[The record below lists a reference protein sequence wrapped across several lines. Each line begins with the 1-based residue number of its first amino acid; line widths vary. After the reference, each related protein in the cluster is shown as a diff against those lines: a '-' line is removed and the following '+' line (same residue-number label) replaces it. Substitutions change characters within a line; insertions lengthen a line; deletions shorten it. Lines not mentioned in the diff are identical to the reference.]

1 MIAKVERFFRY
12 FGELVLFV
20 QDTFY
25 FLFSKKRPL
34 KSIIREITSV
44 GIESLFLVSLISF
57 FVGIIIAFQTAYQLK
72 RLSSEIYIAPL
83 VVLSLTRELGPVL
96 SCLIIAARS
105 GASITA
111 GIGSMKISEQI
122 DALEAFSVN
131 PVDYLVVP
139 RFIALVISCPALV
152 VYADLLGVLGGYLV
166 GALKFSLPFSF
177 YLKLTLEA
185 LTYKDIVS
193 GLIKSLFFAS
203 IIAFISCFEGFR
215 PQSSV
220 EVAEAVT
227 SSVVRSFI
235 LIIVCDCILTAIFYF
250 IFV

>member
-1 MIAKVERFFRY
+1 MVHRIERFFRY
-12 FGELVLFV
+12 FGRLAVFI
-20 QDTFY
+20 QDIFY
-25 FLFSKKRPL
+25 FLSFKRR
-34 KSIIREITSV
+34 SIYSITREVVSI

-72 RLSSEIYIAPL
+72 RLSSEIYIASL

-96 SCLIIAARS
+96 SCLVIAARS

-139 RFIALVISCPALV
+139 KFIALVISCPILV
-152 VYADLLGVLGGYLV
+152 IYADLFGVFGGYVV
-166 GALKFSLPFSF
+166 GMLKFSIPFSF
-177 YLKLTLEA
+177 YFKLTLEA
-185 LTYKDIVS
+185 LTYKDILS
-193 GLIKSLFFAS
+193 GLIKSVFFAS
-203 IIAFISCFEGFR
+203 IIAFVSCFEGLR
-215 PQSSV
+215 PHSSV
-220 EVAEAVT
+220 EVAKAVT
-227 SSVVRSFI
+227 FSVVRSFI
-235 LIIVCDCILTAIFYF
+235 LIIICDCILTAIFYF